1 MLYFLLSNK
10 RKILSYVLTFLATAP
25 IVSAQILLDNPTS
38 YNSFSELV
46 TGIATFIGGL
56 AGGLATLMFT
66 WAGIL
71 YMTARGNPE
80 QVSRAHRALIYA
92 AIGTGIAIS
101 GAGIAAYLSGLFG
114 GGGDGGGGDGGP
126 GV

>member
-1 MLYFLLSNK
+1 
-10 RKILSYVLTFLATAP
+10 
-25 IVSAQILLDNPTS
+25 
-38 YNSFSELV
+38 
-46 TGIATFIGGL
+46 
-56 AGGLATLMFT
+56 
-66 WAGIL
+66 
-71 YMTARGNPE
+71 MTARGNPE